1 MQLASEEFEKTWGT
15 LNEFINTKK
24 RIAGFYNLIFIVRR
38 ITFIVLCLFTN
49 ENGGLILVIN
59 IMIDLIY
66 GIYMGYA
73 KAFKK
78 RSLNRQ
84 DMFNE
89 CVVSA
94 SFYWKM
100 LYTSMVQN

>member
-1 MQLASEEFEKTWGT
+1 MIS
-15 LNEFINTKK
+15 
-24 RIAGFYNLIFIVRR
+24 RFYNLIFLLRR
-38 ITFIVLCLFTN
+38 IIFVVLCLFTN
-49 ENGGLILVIN
+49 KNGGLILAIN
-59 IMIDLIY
+59 IFIDLIY

-73 KAFKK
+73 LAFKK

>member
-1 MQLASEEFEKTWGT
+1 MMS
-15 LNEFINTKK
+15 
-24 RIAGFYNLIFIVRR
+24 RIYNLIFILRR
-38 ITFIVLCLFTN
+38 ITFVVICLFTA
-49 ENGGLILVIN
+49 ENGGLILGIN

-66 GIYMGYA
+66 GIYMGQA
-73 KAFKK
+73 KAFNK

-100 LYTSMVQN
+100 LYSNMVHN

>member
-1 MQLASEEFEKTWGT
+1 
-15 LNEFINTKK
+15 
-24 RIAGFYNLIFIVRR
+24 
-38 ITFIVLCLFTN
+38 
-49 ENGGLILVIN
+49 
-59 IMIDLIY
+59 MIDMIY

-73 KAFKK
+73 RAFKK

-94 SFYWKM
+94 SFYWKI
-100 LYTSMVQN
+100 LYTNMVQN